1 MRDRAENEQS
11 STPQQEGRTMTDRRI
26 LNMNAK
32 DKLIDILVGEIHSDC
47 DTCHV
52 KEECPHDDTCK
63 PRLLEFYK
71 KIAEQE
77 TR

>member
-1 MRDRAENEQS
+1 
-11 STPQQEGRTMTDRRI
+11 
-26 LNMNAK
+26 MNAK